1 MKINAHVTDVSDNG
15 DKMKVSGQG
24 RAVGDATWR
33 PWLSISIDMPITKRN
48 RKAFYIGRHFTV
60 KLTPD

>member
-33 PWLSISIDMPITKRN
+33 PWLSISIDMPITKRT
-48 RKAFYIGRHFTV
+48 GRPSTSDD
-60 KLTPD
+60 TSR